1 LAPVRLD
8 YHFGW
13 LGLVSIT
20 LGVLLGAFSFVMAT
34 LDWSVTKLWLYYLIS
49 ASLTLVGVQLM
60 IAWVQVKVLDALR
73 VRDQLIAEDM
83 RGKKQKS
90 TDFAAERVFT
100 TVNTTEMA
108 QSQ

>member
-1 LAPVRLD
+1 M
-8 YHFGW
+8 G
-13 LGLVSIT
+13 LGL
-20 LGVLLGAFSFVMAT
+20 GGFSLVMAAVG
-34 LDWSVTKLWLYYLIS
+34 WSVSQLWLYYLIS

-90 TDFAAERVFT
+90 AKPIGEQALTARSA
-100 TVNTTEMA
+100 
-108 QSQ
+108 